1 MTNQAP
7 KRRSPSSRAR
17 CKEKELGFSVY
28 KMVVR
33 KLSGAE
39 TAATSQ
45 QMYTSLDILEDTALE
60 SRMKK

>member
-1 MTNQAP
+1 
-7 KRRSPSSRAR
+7 
-17 CKEKELGFSVY
+17 
-28 KMVVR
+28 MVVR